1 MTRVLICGAGS
12 YIGTHIAAHLAR
24 FPQRYQVAEL
34 NVQNPF
40 DAGDFAGWD
49 VVVHVAGIAHQK
61 ETPENAPLYT
71 RVNRDLALKAARLAK
86 QQGVRQ
92 FLFFSSMSVYGLTH
106 GHITAQTQPAPVT
119 HYGQSKWQAE
129 QALCAL
135 QSDAFQVAVLRPPM
149 VYGRGCR
156 GNYPRLAA
164 LACSLPFFPKV
175 KNERSMLYID
185 TLCAFVRR
193 LIESGRGGLFFPQN
207 QAYVCT
213 SDMAKQIALC
223 HGKKLRLVPGFGWLV
238 NLLARRVGTVDK
250 LFGSL
255 TYDRALSTDFADEPQ
270 MDFAATI
277 RQTEVGV

>member
-12 YIGTHIAAHLAR
+12 YIGMHIAAHLAR
-24 FPQRYQVAEL
+24 FPQSYQVAEL
-34 NVQNPF
+34 NVQKPF

-61 ETPENAPLYT
+61 ETPENAPLYAQ
-71 RVNRDLALKAARLAK
+71 VNRDLALKAARLAK

-106 GHITAQTQPAPVT
+106 GRITAQTQPAPVT

-207 QAYVCT
+207 QTYVCT

-223 HGKKLRLVPGFGWLV
+223 HGRKLRLVPGFGWLV

-255 TYDRALSTDFADEPQ
+255 TYEQSMSDDFADEPQ
-270 MDFAATI
+270 LDFAATI
-277 RQTEVGV
+277 RQTEVGA